1 MLALCGAAGA
11 LGAVFSAPFG
21 GAIFAVEVPYRR
33 DANMGFFWPALVSSF
48 TGFGVG
54 YAIVGRQQLLK
65 APLVG
70 HLRWQEWALVAVI
83 AVAASLVGRLF
94 AATFNGLHD
103 LIRRMFRDEGGR
115 IPKWCQTGIGGLAA
129 GLVMV
134 AFPQVYGIGYQ
145 AIRDTADG
153 RLFTGHTLAA
163 AALLFAGMG
172 VAKMITAS
180 FTVGSGGVGGL
191 LFPAMF
197 TGAALGGLGATIAER
212 TWPGQFPHHAAYVLI
227 AMSATYAAAGKVPIA
242 SLLLLCE
249 ATANFSLAL
258 PMALAN
264 ALAYALSGRPTVYDV
279 QRERSEGDHRR
290 GYLVAVA
297 VAVLIVLFGQHIAA
311 I

>member
-65 APLVG
+65 APIVG
-70 HLRWQEWALVAVI
+70 HL
-83 AVAASLVGRLF
+83 AVAGVG
-94 AATFNGLHD
+94 A
-103 LIRRMFRDEGGR
+103 GGR
-115 IPKWCQTGIGGLAA
+115 DRRGRVRLSAGCSPPCSTASTTRAPGVPRRGRADSEVVPDRHRRAAAA

-145 AIRDTADG
+145 AIRDTASG
-153 RLFTGHTLAA
+153 RLFTGHTLAV

-172 VAKMITAS
+172 VAKMVAAS
-180 FTVGSGGVGGL
+180 FTVGTGGVGGL

-197 TGAALGGLGATIAER
+197 TGAALGGARRPPSPSA
-212 TWPGQFPHHAAYVLI
+212 PGRV
-227 AMSATYAAAGKVPIA
+227 S
-242 SLLLLCE
+242 S
-249 ATANFSLAL
+249 
-258 PMALAN
+258 
-264 ALAYALSGRPTVYDV
+264 PTTPPTC
-279 QRERSEGDHRR
+279 
-290 GYLVAVA
+290 
-297 VAVLIVLFGQHIAA
+297 
-311 I
+311 